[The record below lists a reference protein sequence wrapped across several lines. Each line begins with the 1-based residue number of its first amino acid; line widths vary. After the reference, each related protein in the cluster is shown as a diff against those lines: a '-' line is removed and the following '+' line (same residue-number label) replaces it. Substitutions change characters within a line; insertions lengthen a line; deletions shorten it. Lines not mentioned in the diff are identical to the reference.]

1 MCGIVGYI
9 GSRMSTDVLLSG
21 LEKLA
26 QMEGL
31 TLQGG
36 RLHAMSQPVSSNMRD
51 NFATFYAGPVNS
63 PWVAYFGGDWLDRHL
78 ETGDH
83 TMRGICIGLAIV
95 SLVMTYYN
103 LIQRS
108 VLSRDTEHKKDEK

>member
-1 MCGIVGYI
+1 M
-9 GSRMSTDVLLSG
+9 
-21 LEKLA
+21 LEALA
-26 QMEGL
+26 
-31 TLQGG
+31 T
-36 RLHAMSQPVSSNMRD
+36 VSSLAFMAVID
-51 NFATFYAGPVNS
+51 FLL
-63 PWVAYFGGDWLDRHL
+63 AYFGGDWLDRHL

-83 TMRGICIGLAIV
+83 TMRGIYIGLAIV